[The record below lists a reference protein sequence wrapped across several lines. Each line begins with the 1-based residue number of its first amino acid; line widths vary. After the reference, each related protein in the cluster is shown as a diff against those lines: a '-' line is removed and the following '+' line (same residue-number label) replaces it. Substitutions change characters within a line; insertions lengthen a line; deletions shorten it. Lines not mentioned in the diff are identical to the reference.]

1 MTVSDPVLCPAGSR
15 PTRSRAP
22 SAKAAGPLTATPAP
36 AGALRRNS
44 PAGVSALGRRSLGAG
59 LPPGAELP
67 LGRGSLWGRGSLQG
81 RSFPWGAAP
90 SGVGLPGGGG
100 RGVRVQR
107 GLEEPSSL
115 APEACGR

>member
-22 SAKAAGPLTATPAP
+22 SARAAGPLTATPAP
-36 AGALRRNS
+36 AGALRRSS
-44 PAGVSALGRRSLGAG
+44 PAGVSALGRGSLGAG

-67 LGRGSLWGRGSLQG
+67 WGG
-81 RSFPWGAAP
+81 AP
-90 SGVGLPGGGG
+90 SGVGLPRGAELPLGRGSPWG
-100 RGVRVQR
+100 RGVRAQR
-107 GLEEPSSL
+107 GLEELSSL